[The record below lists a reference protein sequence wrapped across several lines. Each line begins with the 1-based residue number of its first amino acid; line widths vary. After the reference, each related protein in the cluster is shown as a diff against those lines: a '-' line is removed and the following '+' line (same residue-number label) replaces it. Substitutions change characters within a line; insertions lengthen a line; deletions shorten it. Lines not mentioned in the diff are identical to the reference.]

1 MCYQARDAPG
11 DGLDV
16 VKLSISLAN
25 GTLVTLEADE
35 TGLMHDVLRMVLDS
49 VPPGPVEAEVSAP
62 VQAEWGEVDVEKGT
76 GATPPEGVQNSSSAQ
91 RGTNGVNGAAGGQAS
106 TNGAQPH
113 PGPAASATTI
123 GEPGDDR
130 LDLGRFSQQS
140 REDFRAF
147 CQPINPTGDMR
158 RVVVAAEAA
167 NRFFGIDGINADEVG
182 ELFDLIGWRRANSF
196 TQTIRNAARTKFGWM
211 ERIPGR
217 SGRYAPTDFG
227 RAMTLSG

>member
-1 MCYQARDAPG
+1 MHRG

-25 GTLVTLEADE
+25 GTLVTLESDE

-49 VPPGPVEAEVSAP
+49 VQTHPGVLDVAGP
-62 VQAEWGEVDVEKGT
+62 VQAEVGDVRVEKGSD
-76 GATPPEGVQNSSSAQ
+76 AVPPDDVQNSSSSQ
-91 RGTNGVNGAAGGQAS
+91 RRSNGVARGVNGQAM
-106 TNGAQPH
+106 TNGSQSHADSV
-113 PGPAASATTI
+113 GSAPTAV
-123 GEPGDDR
+123 EPGDDK
-130 LDLGRFSQQS
+130 LDLASYSEQA

-147 CQPINPTGDMR
+147 CQSINPTGDMR

-167 NRFFGIDGINADEVG
+167 NRFFGTDGVNAEEIG
-182 ELFDLIGWRRANSF
+182 ELFDLIGWRRANQF

-227 RAMTLSG
+227 RSKTLSG

>member
-1 MCYQARDAPG
+1 M
-11 DGLDV
+11 

-25 GTLVTLEADE
+25 GTFVTLESDE

-49 VPPGPVEAEVSAP
+49 VQPGPVAFETASAAQ
-62 VQAEWGEVDVEKGT
+62 VGALADDAEKGS
-76 GATPPEGVQNSSSAQ
+76 GAIPPDGVQNSPSAQ
-91 RGTNGVNGAAGGQAS
+91 RRSNGVARGVNGQAAS
-106 TNGAQPH
+106 NGAQSH
-113 PGPAASATTI
+113 SDIPGSSTTAADSA
-123 GEPGDDR
+123 DDG
-130 LDLGRFSQQS
+130 LDLSRYSQQA

-147 CQPINPTGDMR
+147 CQSINPTGDMR

-167 NRFFGIDGINADEVG
+167 NRFFGTDGVNAEEIG
-182 ELFDLIGWRRANSF
+182 ELFDLIGWRRANQF

-227 RAMTLSG
+227 RSKTLSG